1 MSKKY
6 KVEIVNNYED
16 FCDIRITAPSGK
28 WRIERFER
36 DDYGWDY
43 TLERDFEDF
52 SRFILAC
59 DKWDYKWRRKL
70 AEVRRKGVIYLDP
83 EHYVEY
89 CGE

>member
-6 KVEIVNNYED
+6 KVEIVHNDAYW
-16 FCDIRITAPSGK
+16 CDIRITAPSGK
-28 WRIERFER
+28 QRSERFEG
-36 DDYGWDY
+36 DGYGWDY
-43 TLERDFEDF
+43 TERDKEDY

-59 DKWDYKWRRKL
+59 DKWDYNWKRKL
-70 AEVRRKGVIYLDP
+70 SEVRRKGVIYLDP